1 MKSELRD
8 AGHYI
13 KTLIQSGEN
22 QHLDFKFEISDAKKI
37 ARTFSAFAN
46 TSGGK
51 LLIGVKDNGKI
62 SGVRSD
68 EEAYMAESAAHLFC
82 KPAVA
87 FHMKRWVVEGRNILE
102 VEIPASLKRPHYA
115 KSETG
120 TWIAYVRVADQ
131 NIKASRILVNIWKHE
146 HKKGNWLSYGREEK
160 ILMDYLA
167 DNKMITTSRF
177 VKIAR
182 TSWSEAERILVNLVL
197 MKVIDF
203 EVSEKNTCFRLR
215 EASLP
220 SGNS

>member
-22 QHLDFKFEISDAKKI
+22 QQLDFKFEINDAKKI

-46 TSGGK
+46 TVGGK

-82 KPAVA
+82 RPAVA
-87 FHMKRWVVEGRNILE
+87 FHLKRWIVDGRNVLE
-102 VEIPASLKRPHYA
+102 VEIPASVKRPHYA
-115 KSETG
+115 KNETG
-120 TWIAYVRVADQ
+120 TWTAYVRVADQ
-131 NIKASRILVNIWKHE
+131 NIKASRILVSVWKNE

-160 ILMDYLA
+160 ILIDYLA
-167 DNKMITTSRF
+167 ENEMITASRF

-182 TSWSEAERILVNLVL
+182 TRWSDAERILVNLVL
-197 MKVIDF
+197 MKVIDL
-203 EVSEKNTCFRLR
+203 EISEKNICFRLR
-215 EASLP
+215 TTSLP